1 MKALLLIMLGGVL
14 VNNYALEKFLGVG
27 PVLGG
32 RKYGSA
38 AMGFSVAAVML
49 LAAAVTWPL
58 YRLLVLLGAEYLE
71 TLIFVLVV
79 LLVVYVLGAMFAKSG
94 KPVGAY
100 FPLVALNS
108 AVLGLAVNN
117 ITEGYTYVEA
127 LFAALGAGLG
137 FVLAMVLFAGVKSK
151 INERYVPKAFR
162 GLPVMLLAASIISLA
177 FYAFKYVHIAAAP
190 MLSSGLFSLQCR
202 RACGIIS

>member
-151 INERYVPKAFR
+151 INERHVPKAFR

-177 FYAFKYVHIAAAP
+177 FYAFK
-190 MLSSGLFSLQCR
+190 
-202 RACGIIS
+202 

>member
-49 LAAAVTWPL
+49 LAAAVTRPL

-177 FYAFKYVHIAAAP
+177 FYAFK
-190 MLSSGLFSLQCR
+190 
-202 RACGIIS
+202 

>member
-117 ITEGYTYVEA
+117 VTEGYTYVEA

-177 FYAFKYVHIAAAP
+177 FYAFK
-190 MLSSGLFSLQCR
+190 
-202 RACGIIS
+202 

>member
-151 INERYVPKAFR
+151 INERYVPKSFR

-177 FYAFKYVHIAAAP
+177 FYAFK
-190 MLSSGLFSLQCR
+190 
-202 RACGIIS
+202 

>member
-58 YRLLVLLGAEYLE
+58 HRLLVLLGAEYLE

-79 LLVVYVLGAMFAKSG
+79 LLVVYVLGVMFAKSG

-177 FYAFKYVHIAAAP
+177 FYAFK
-190 MLSSGLFSLQCR
+190 
-202 RACGIIS
+202 

>member
-79 LLVVYVLGAMFAKSG
+79 LLVVYGLGAIFAKSG

-177 FYAFKYVHIAAAP
+177 FYAFK
-190 MLSSGLFSLQCR
+190 
-202 RACGIIS
+202 

>member
-38 AMGFSVAAVML
+38 AMGFSVAAVTL

-108 AVLGLAVNN
+108 AVLGLALNN

-177 FYAFKYVHIAAAP
+177 FYAFK
-190 MLSSGLFSLQCR
+190 
-202 RACGIIS
+202 

>member
-58 YRLLVLLGAEYLE
+58 YRLLVLLSAEYLE

-137 FVLAMVLFAGVKSK
+137 FVLAMVLFDGVKSK

-177 FYAFKYVHIAAAP
+177 FYAFK
-190 MLSSGLFSLQCR
+190 
-202 RACGIIS
+202 

>member
-94 KPVGAY
+94 KSGKPVGAY

-177 FYAFKYVHIAAAP
+177 FYAFK
-190 MLSSGLFSLQCR
+190 
-202 RACGIIS
+202 

>member
-38 AMGFSVAAVML
+38 AMGLSVAAVML

-71 TLIFVLVV
+71 TLIFVLVG

-137 FVLAMVLFAGVKSK
+137 FVLAMVLFDGVKSK

-177 FYAFKYVHIAAAP
+177 FYAFK
-190 MLSSGLFSLQCR
+190 
-202 RACGIIS
+202 

>member
-137 FVLAMVLFAGVKSK
+137 LVLAMVLFAGVKSK

-177 FYAFKYVHIAAAP
+177 FYAFK
-190 MLSSGLFSLQCR
+190 
-202 RACGIIS
+202 

>member
-117 ITEGYTYVEA
+117 ITEGYTYVEG

-177 FYAFKYVHIAAAP
+177 FYAFK
-190 MLSSGLFSLQCR
+190 
-202 RACGIIS
+202 

>member
-79 LLVVYVLGAMFAKSG
+79 LLVVYVLGVMFAKSG
-94 KPVGAY
+94 KPAGAY

-117 ITEGYTYVEA
+117 IAEGYTYVEA

-137 FVLAMVLFAGVKSK
+137 FVLAMVLFDGVKSK

-177 FYAFKYVHIAAAP
+177 FYAFK
-190 MLSSGLFSLQCR
+190 
-202 RACGIIS
+202 

>member
-27 PVLGG
+27 PILGG

-79 LLVVYVLGAMFAKSG
+79 LLIVYVLGAMFAKSG

-137 FVLAMVLFAGVKSK
+137 FVLAMVLFDGVKSK

-177 FYAFKYVHIAAAP
+177 FYAFK
-190 MLSSGLFSLQCR
+190 
-202 RACGIIS
+202 

>member
-137 FVLAMVLFAGVKSK
+137 SVLAMVLFDGVKSK

-177 FYAFKYVHIAAAP
+177 FYAFK
-190 MLSSGLFSLQCR
+190 
-202 RACGIIS
+202 

>member
-58 YRLLVLLGAEYLE
+58 YRLLVLLSAEYLE
-71 TLIFVLVV
+71 TLISVLVV

-177 FYAFKYVHIAAAP
+177 FYAFK
-190 MLSSGLFSLQCR
+190 
-202 RACGIIS
+202 

>member
-162 GLPVMLLAASIISLA
+162 GLPVMLLAASIISLS
-177 FYAFKYVHIAAAP
+177 FYAFK
-190 MLSSGLFSLQCR
+190 
-202 RACGIIS
+202 

>member
-49 LAAAVTWPL
+49 LSAAVTWPL

-108 AVLGLAVNN
+108 AVLGLTVNN

-127 LFAALGAGLG
+127 LFAALGTGLG

-177 FYAFKYVHIAAAP
+177 FYAFK
-190 MLSSGLFSLQCR
+190 
-202 RACGIIS
+202 

>member
-79 LLVVYVLGAMFAKSG
+79 LLVVYGLGAMCAKSG

-177 FYAFKYVHIAAAP
+177 FYAFK
-190 MLSSGLFSLQCR
+190 
-202 RACGIIS
+202 

>member
-14 VNNYALEKFLGVG
+14 VNNYALEKFLGIG

-49 LAAAVTWPL
+49 LVAAVTWPL

-177 FYAFKYVHIAAAP
+177 FYAFK
-190 MLSSGLFSLQCR
+190 
-202 RACGIIS
+202 

>member
-79 LLVVYVLGAMFAKSG
+79 LLIVYVLGAMFAKSG

-137 FVLAMVLFAGVKSK
+137 FVLAMVLFEGVKLK

-177 FYAFKYVHIAAAP
+177 FYAFK
-190 MLSSGLFSLQCR
+190 
-202 RACGIIS
+202 

>member
-100 FPLVALNS
+100 FLLVALNS

-177 FYAFKYVHIAAAP
+177 FYAFK
-190 MLSSGLFSLQCR
+190 
-202 RACGIIS
+202 

>member
-79 LLVVYVLGAMFAKSG
+79 LLVVYVLGAIFAKSG
-94 KPVGAY
+94 KPAGAY

-177 FYAFKYVHIAAAP
+177 FYAFK
-190 MLSSGLFSLQCR
+190 
-202 RACGIIS
+202 

>member
-117 ITEGYTYVEA
+117 ITEGYTYIEA

-177 FYAFKYVHIAAAP
+177 FYAFK
-190 MLSSGLFSLQCR
+190 
-202 RACGIIS
+202 

>member
-58 YRLLVLLGAEYLE
+58 YRLLVLLDAEYLE

-137 FVLAMVLFAGVKSK
+137 FVLAMVLFDGVKSK

-177 FYAFKYVHIAAAP
+177 FYAFK
-190 MLSSGLFSLQCR
+190 
-202 RACGIIS
+202 

>member
-117 ITEGYTYVEA
+117 ITEGYTYVEV

-177 FYAFKYVHIAAAP
+177 FYAFK
-190 MLSSGLFSLQCR
+190 
-202 RACGIIS
+202 

>member
-137 FVLAMVLFAGVKSK
+137 FVLAMVLFDGVKSK
-151 INERYVPKAFR
+151 INECYVPKAFR

-177 FYAFKYVHIAAAP
+177 FYAFK
-190 MLSSGLFSLQCR
+190 
-202 RACGIIS
+202 

>member
-38 AMGFSVAAVML
+38 AMGFSVAAAML

-177 FYAFKYVHIAAAP
+177 FYAFK
-190 MLSSGLFSLQCR
+190 
-202 RACGIIS
+202 

>member
-14 VNNYALEKFLGVG
+14 VNNYALEKFFGVG

-49 LAAAVTWPL
+49 LTAAVTWPL

-79 LLVVYVLGAMFAKSG
+79 LLVVYVLGAIFAKSG
-94 KPVGAY
+94 KSVGAY

-117 ITEGYTYVEA
+117 IAEGYTYAEA

-137 FVLAMVLFAGVKSK
+137 FVLAMVLFDGVKSK

-177 FYAFKYVHIAAAP
+177 FYAFK
-190 MLSSGLFSLQCR
+190 
-202 RACGIIS
+202 

>member
-108 AVLGLAVNN
+108 TVLGLAVNN

-177 FYAFKYVHIAAAP
+177 FYAFK
-190 MLSSGLFSLQCR
+190 
-202 RACGIIS
+202 

>member
-58 YRLLVLLGAEYLE
+58 YRLLVLLDAEYLE

-108 AVLGLAVNN
+108 AVLGLTVNN

-177 FYAFKYVHIAAAP
+177 FYAFK
-190 MLSSGLFSLQCR
+190 
-202 RACGIIS
+202 

>member
-14 VNNYALEKFLGVG
+14 VNNYALEKLLGVG

-177 FYAFKYVHIAAAP
+177 FYAFK
-190 MLSSGLFSLQCR
+190 
-202 RACGIIS
+202 

>member
-49 LAAAVTWPL
+49 LSAAVTWPL

-117 ITEGYTYVEA
+117 ITECYTYVEA

-177 FYAFKYVHIAAAP
+177 FYAFK
-190 MLSSGLFSLQCR
+190 
-202 RACGIIS
+202 

>member
-14 VNNYALEKFLGVG
+14 VNNYALEKFLGIG

-117 ITEGYTYVEA
+117 TTEGYTYVEA

-177 FYAFKYVHIAAAP
+177 FYAFK
-190 MLSSGLFSLQCR
+190 
-202 RACGIIS
+202 

>member
-79 LLVVYVLGAMFAKSG
+79 LLVVYVLGVMFAKSG

-127 LFAALGAGLG
+127 LFAALGTGLG

-177 FYAFKYVHIAAAP
+177 FYAFK
-190 MLSSGLFSLQCR
+190 
-202 RACGIIS
+202 

>member
-1 MKALLLIMLGGVL
+1 MKDLLLIMLGGVL

-177 FYAFKYVHIAAAP
+177 FYAFK
-190 MLSSGLFSLQCR
+190 
-202 RACGIIS
+202 

>member
-79 LLVVYVLGAMFAKSG
+79 LLVVYVFGAMFAKSG

-177 FYAFKYVHIAAAP
+177 FYAFK
-190 MLSSGLFSLQCR
+190 
-202 RACGIIS
+202 

>member
-117 ITEGYTYVEA
+117 ITDGYTYVEA

-177 FYAFKYVHIAAAP
+177 FYAFK
-190 MLSSGLFSLQCR
+190 
-202 RACGIIS
+202 

>member
-137 FVLAMVLFAGVKSK
+137 FVLAMVLFDGVKSK

-162 GLPVMLLAASIISLA
+162 SLPVMLLAASIISLA
-177 FYAFKYVHIAAAP
+177 FYAFK
-190 MLSSGLFSLQCR
+190 
-202 RACGIIS
+202 